1 MPEELHKVE
10 LKVPGEMDSW
20 TVGCRWTPS
29 QCQIRAQWSRFVL
42 ENNLQEHNICVFE
55 LVQRGEPDGRRSPVF
70 LVNIFWVVAEIV
82 PLTAARSVV

>member
-1 MPEELHKVE
+1 MLEGPHEVE
-10 LKVPGEMDSW
+10 LKIPWETDSW

-29 QCQIRAQWSRFVL
+29 QCQIAAKWSRFVL

-70 LVNIFWVVAEIV
+70 LVNIFRVVAEIV